1 MTSECRRSLRR
12 MAFIAAGLCAAAAF
26 IPSPVLK
33 GDSAAHLL
41 PRPCAPVA
49 RTMPPAVSSQ
59 SRPAGP
65 LRTACPADGPVPSS
79 GAATPQPAFG
89 AYLNYGPL
97 GVQQIQGLSDWLNHA
112 EVRVGH
118 TYLPGDLWSNIEGA
132 HDFLDPWA
140 RWRRA
145 KADRLL
151 VVNVPMMERNEDHLP
166 DAEVRQLLQ
175 RAAAGDF
182 DRHFRVLA
190 ERLVALGVPDT
201 ILVPGWEMNGITYT
215 HRCGPDPADWKT
227 YWRRVVTVMRSV
239 PGQRFRFDFTP
250 NRGADAVPWPQ
261 CYPGDDVVDI
271 IGMDS
276 YDQPEGITFD
286 RQVSEPYGLQYQVD
300 FAKAH
305 GKPFSYPEWG
315 LFRNGD
321 DPRYVLRM
329 LAWMDE
335 HKPLYHTISD
345 YCPHGVWLCSAN
357 PRSSAVYRAVLSDGP
372 APSPTPNPTP
382 APPGPATP
390 APPGPATPAPPGP
403 ATPAP
408 PGPAAPTTAPRP
420 CGPCRTAGHTR

>member
-1 MTSECRRSLRR
+1 MMPECRRSLRR
-12 MAFIAAGLCAAAAF
+12 VSFIAAGLCAAAAF
-26 IPSPVLK
+26 IPSPILK
-33 GDSAAHLL
+33 GDTAANLVERH
-41 PRPCAPVA
+41 CAPVA
-49 RTMPPAVSSQ
+49 GAMPPAVSPKAV
-59 SRPAGP
+59 PAGP
-65 LRTACPADGPVPSS
+65 LPSACPADGAAGPP
-79 GAATPQPAFG
+79 GAAQAPALG

-97 GVQQIQGLSDWLNHA
+97 GVRQIQGLSDWLDHA

-132 HDFLDPWA
+132 HEFLDSWA
-140 RWRRA
+140 AWRRA

-151 VVNVPMMERNEDHLP
+151 VVNVPMMERNEEHLP
-166 DAEVRQLLQ
+166 DTEVRQLLQ
-175 RAAAGDF
+175 RAAAGEF
-182 DRHFRVLA
+182 DQHFRVLA

-227 YWRRVVTVMRSV
+227 YWRRIVTVMRSV

-250 NRGADAVPWPQ
+250 DRGVDAVPWPQ

-276 YDQPEGITFD
+276 YDQPEGVTFD
-286 RQVSEPYGLQYQVD
+286 TQVSEPYGLQYHVD
-300 FAKAH
+300 FAKTH

-321 DPRYVLRM
+321 NATYMLRM

-335 HKPLYHTISD
+335 HKPLYQSVTD

-357 PRSSAVYRAVLSDGP
+357 PRSSAIYRAALSGRASGP
-372 APSPTPNPTP
+372 APQPSVPASPSPTPPSEPQPTPNPTP
-382 APPGPATP
+382 TPATP
-390 APPGPATPAPPGP
+390 PHPC
-403 ATPAP
+403 
-408 PGPAAPTTAPRP
+408 P
-420 CGPCRTAGHTR
+420 CGPTNGPVQRHH